1 MLDEEDVEALL
12 QAVKMA
18 ATVKC
23 PDGSEAGG
31 CPYRRRE
38 PPHASGVGVSGLFR
52 PSPAAR
58 RRFRGEL
65 FDAASVDVAVRF
77 SAGIACGLPTAD
89 RVNNV
94 GLALW
99 VDRAREQDQAQGA
112 DQAALV
118 ALNVA
123 LFPTVD
129 PVVFPKFLLAAH
141 QAHEAHVARRTH
153 EAGRDAEEASDPLAT
168 FARENPLAVS
178 GILLYGRALERGLP
192 RGYDEATY
200 HGAHAFWFDCGGG
213 RKLLARYRWEP
224 AAGDRTRRTAS
235 VDGPSSG
242 DWSADA
248 KTLAGALIEQLDR
261 RGAVHFTLVLEIAGP
276 SQRPDDPSS
285 SWPETLERFIA
296 GELVLDRC
304 RGEEFEDLRF
314 TPWYPP
320 VGICPDPE
328 DHVMGA
334 RQAVYPRTHRQTSP
348 QPPR

>member
-18 ATVKC
+18 ATVKW

-77 SAGIACGLPTAD
+77 SAGIACGLHTAD

-99 VDRAREQDQAQGA
+99 VDRARSRTRRRVRPGRSRRPERGA
-112 DQAALV
+112 LPD
-118 ALNVA
+118 
-123 LFPTVD
+123 
-129 PVVFPKFLLAAH
+129 
-141 QAHEAHVARRTH
+141 RRS
-153 EAGRDAEEASDPLAT
+153 GRVPEVP
-168 FARENPLAVS
+168 P
-178 GILLYGRALERGLP
+178 GRASGPRSSCSAPYARGGPGCRGGLGPARHLRQGEPPRRLRHPALRTGPRAGPSPRVRRGDLP
-192 RGYDEATY
+192 RG
-200 HGAHAFWFDCGGG
+200 
-213 RKLLARYRWEP
+213 ARVLVRL
-224 AAGDRTRRTAS
+224 RRGTE
-235 VDGPSSG
+235 V
-242 DWSADA
+242 
-248 KTLAGALIEQLDR
+248 AGALPLGAGRRRSDAPHCVGGRSFIRRLVGRRQDAGRGADR
-261 RGAVHFTLVLEIAGP
+261 SARPQGAVHFTLVLEIAGP